1 MEQTTNTELVVR
13 TAKLAGRLL
22 LENGAETYRVEDTV
36 SYICNQYGLTDVEVI
51 ALPTGTI
58 YSFVDEEGVPH
69 SEVIRTKVRT
79 TNLGCVARVNDI
91 SRGMTSGRLTLEE
104 GCAKLEEISRTGPQP
119 LWLSLLANML
129 SAAFFALL
137 FGAQWFDFIVAGV
150 CGGVARLL
158 GLLFSEDNISS
169 TMYSLLAGALSSV
182 IALASVRIFSM
193 GSQTAI
199 ITGAIMPLLP
209 GLAITNAIRDTVNGD
224 LVSGVA
230 RTAEALLKAIA
241 IAAGVGVVIALWR

>member
-1 MEQTTNTELVVR
+1 MEQAMRTELVVR

-51 ALPTGTI
+51 ALPTGAI
-58 YSFVDEEGVPH
+58 YSFVDEQGVPH

-119 LWLSLLANML
+119 L
-129 SAAFFALL
+129 
-137 FGAQWFDFIVAGV
+137 
-150 CGGVARLL
+150 
-158 GLLFSEDNISS
+158 
-169 TMYSLLAGALSSV
+169 
-182 IALASVRIFSM
+182 
-193 GSQTAI
+193 
-199 ITGAIMPLLP
+199 
-209 GLAITNAIRDTVNGD
+209 
-224 LVSGVA
+224 
-230 RTAEALLKAIA
+230 
-241 IAAGVGVVIALWR
+241 